1 LSVAILHANDILLFI
16 GRILL
21 TFKQKD
27 ADTDLNVA
35 IAEKA
40 GEKSNDEVKSQLSHF
55 LPTSRRIMQFSNGQ
69 VSALKVKKSLGII
82 TITYLWF
89 FTKNGGHI
97 YPQISIKETR
107 ITFSD
112 LNSIN
117 LLGHLQKV
125 AWYSILS

>member
-1 LSVAILHANDILLFI
+1 LSSAILHANDILLCI

-69 VSALKVKKSLGII
+69 VWALKV
-82 TITYLWF
+82 
-89 FTKNGGHI
+89 
-97 YPQISIKETR
+97 
-107 ITFSD
+107 
-112 LNSIN
+112 
-117 LLGHLQKV
+117 
-125 AWYSILS
+125 